1 MSVLLVIVAGG
12 LGAVL
17 RWAVTHTVPDIHGL
31 PVSTALVNVV
41 GAFLLGLVVG
51 SEATTIIGLDR
62 EVVTIGLLGGL
73 TTFSTWMVDI
83 DHQPTDRRALL
94 VATGPIVAG
103 VIAAAL
109 GMALVG

>member
-1 MSVLLVIVAGG
+1 MLLVVLAGG
-12 LGAVL
+12 LGAVV
-17 RWAVTHTVPDIHGL
+17 RWGVAHTIPDLHGL

-62 EVVTIGLLGGL
+62 EVVTLGLLGGL

-83 DHQPTDRRALL
+83 DHQPSDRRALL
-94 VATGPIVAG
+94 VAAGPIVAG
-103 VIAAAL
+103 VFAAAL
-109 GMALVG
+109 GIAIAG